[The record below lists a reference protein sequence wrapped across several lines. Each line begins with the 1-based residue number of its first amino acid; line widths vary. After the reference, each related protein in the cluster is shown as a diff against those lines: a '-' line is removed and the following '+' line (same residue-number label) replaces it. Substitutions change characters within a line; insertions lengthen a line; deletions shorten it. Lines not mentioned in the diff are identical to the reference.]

1 MPFNSVKKIFFPSV
15 GALARLKNNNVG
27 LFIGSRVIETRK
39 DLKKACI
46 SYNMNFPQMA
56 RTVTILGENKIIKNA
71 NLANGFLNLKYV
83 NKMLAGVGSSHQM
96 IENKDL
102 INNLSK
108 IGLDPLNAKRKQRL
122 SEVLE
127 ILKNDIVDQDFI
139 YNRIEPVLQ
148 EMPLYYFITNS
159 SRSIADQMIALKL
172 NTFNE
177 YIQTNDHQ
185 WAKVKD
191 RIIYLSDS
199 KEPNDLLN
207 VLDGLKNVPLKSI
220 EIHQTCKQN
229 LTFYVFDLLEMPA
242 DMNDPIV
249 KKNFDELSRL
259 ADERS
264 IKIAGRT
271 ITPENIKEF
280 FRVISHS
287 LAQSPAPRLLRYI
300 EMYFKAKGKEA
311 ILFAP
316 DNDAYPE
323 CTRFTMASSQIPY
336 TGYFLRIAKIMAL
349 HGIEVHRSYMENME
363 NDRTRKAIKD
373 LNIKDLD
380 PMKALVEKLWQGAPE
395 EQEMSAQ
402 AIREWGDPALV
413 EPLVNNLRKGLL
425 GPDEREAMAASLAQL
440 GRQVENAVGII
451 TLYVTK
457 DGKKITNPE
466 LLQKIKSD
474 LKTIKWA
481 PETRMDELITKWS
494 ISLNEANF
502 LKSAAEFIH
511 DILSKKDPEL
521 YSEDFIADT
530 FMGNEETG
538 KSLINYFEFKFDP
551 KNPLLGKP
559 KYKDIEAMIRSGIE
573 EKIMKIEDDPLREVF
588 RQALGFIDYMTRT
601 NCFKEEK
608 SSLAY
613 GLDGSILK
621 EIGNYSVVPHEVFFT
636 QTKFGRGIHTGF
648 WPIARGGVR
657 ISHPTPENYLA
668 ESDRHLD
675 EAYFLAGGPNSGQHL
690 KNKGRG
696 GSKDRILLQ
705 PGADPFQA
713 FMGHINGLLDLIL
726 TKENITDPSLLGS
739 EIIVH
744 GMKDKEPTTLLFL
757 GPDEGTAPYMDLL
770 ALRARDRGYKYW
782 PTISTGKSE
791 KYGGISHDEI
801 GATSEGVITFM
812 EESLRSINMDPQ
824 KNKFTIV
831 QTGDTE
837 GDLGRN
843 NIRILFR
850 KYKDNAIYKAI
861 VGGKGCIIDPK
872 GLDIEELNRLAE
884 GKLPIT
890 KFDPEKLSEEGSI
903 VDVGTGSLCRKVG
916 GKIKIENIGEEKAR
930 QIWSGLVATEK
941 ADVLLPCGG
950 RQNTITGKGDKS
962 YPYSIPVEKIL
973 GHYNVISEG
982 ANVFFG
988 ENARLGL
995 DKNGTVF
1002 IKDITANQNGVNF
1015 SFTEV
1020 AALLTL
1026 SVEEFLTIRDKYIV
1040 QANDVNVNNNRLEFR
1055 MINEI
1060 KAKEGTPRPTVSADI
1075 NREINRIADIIRSAD
1090 WINEGYSLEFL
1101 FNSLPP
1107 ILIDNYKDRI
1117 LKQWPA
1123 SYRRAMTAAAIAQR
1137 LVFDKGINFVGK
1149 AAEEN
1154 NKTEFEVI
1162 KAYAIS
1168 WAETQKHIYNLS
1180 NLLE

>member
-1 MPFNSVKKIFFPSV
+1 MAFNSVKKIFFPSI
-15 GALARLKNNNVG
+15 GALARLKYNNVG
-27 LFIGSRVIETRK
+27 LFIGSKVIETRK
-39 DLKKACI
+39 DLKQACI

-56 RTVTILGENKIIKNA
+56 RTVTILGENKIIRNA
-71 NLANGFLNLKYV
+71 NLANEFLNIRSV
-83 NKMLAGVGSSHQM
+83 NRIFGGFKNPGQILRDQT
-96 IENKDL
+96 ILDK
-102 INNLSK
+102 LSK
-108 IGLDPLNAKRKQRL
+108 MGVDQLNAKRKRRMV
-122 SEVLE
+122 EVME
-127 ILKNDIVDQDFI
+127 ILNNDLGDTYFI
-139 YNRIEPVLQ
+139 DIHLAPILQ

-159 SRSIADQMIALKL
+159 SRSIADQMKALAL
-172 NTFNE
+172 NKFNE
-177 YIQTNDHQ
+177 YIQTNDHT

-199 KEPNDLLN
+199 KEPGDLLT
-207 VLDGLKNVPLKSI
+207 VLEGLKGIPLKSV
-220 EIHQTCKQN
+220 EIHQASKRN
-229 LTFYVFDLLEMPA
+229 LTFYVFDLIEVPA

-249 KKNFDELSRL
+249 KRNFNEISKL
-259 ADERS
+259 ADEHAL
-264 IKIAGRT
+264 KIGGYSVT
-271 ITPENIKEF
+271 SDNVKEF

-323 CTRFTMASSQIPY
+323 CTRFTIASSQIPY
-336 TGYFLRIAKIMAL
+336 TGYFLRIAKILAL

-363 NDRTRKAIKD
+363 NDCTRKAIKA
-373 LNIKDLD
+373 LNIKDFD
-380 PMKALVEKLWQGAPE
+380 PIRALVEKLWQGTPE
-395 EQEMSAQ
+395 AQEMSAQ
-402 AIREWGDPALV
+402 AIREWGDLALV
-413 EPLVNNLRKGLL
+413 EPLINNLRKGVL
-425 GPDEREAMAASLAQL
+425 GPDERDAMAASLIQL
-440 GRQVENAVGII
+440 GWQVENSVGII

-457 DGKKITNPE
+457 DGKKITSPE

-521 YSEDFIADT
+521 YSEDLIADT
-530 FMGNEETG
+530 IMGNEDAG

-551 KNPLLGKP
+551 KNPLLGRP

-573 EKIMKIEDDPLREVF
+573 EKILKIEDDPLREIF
-588 RQALGFIDYMTRT
+588 QQALGFIDHMIKT

-613 GLDGSILK
+613 ELDGSILK
-621 EIGNYSVVPHEVFFT
+621 EIGNYSIEPYELFFT
-636 QTKFGRGIHTGF
+636 QTRFARGIHTSF
-648 WPIARGGVR
+648 SPIARGGVR
-657 ISHPTPENYLA
+657 IFRTTPENYLA

-696 GSKDRILLQ
+696 GCKDRILLQ

-713 FMGHINGLLDLIL
+713 FMGHVNGMLDLIL
-726 TKENITDPSLLGS
+726 TKETVTDLESIGREL
-739 EIIVH
+739 IVH
-744 GMKDKEPTTLLFL
+744 GTKEPTTLLFL
-757 GPDEGTAPYMDLL
+757 GPDEGTASYMDLL

-782 PTISTGKSE
+782 PTISTGKSKE
-791 KYGGISHDEI
+791 YGGISHDEI

-916 GKIKIENIGEEKAR
+916 GKIKIENVGNEKVR
-930 QIWSGLVATEK
+930 QIWAGLVATEK

-962 YPYSIPVEKIL
+962 YPYSIPVDSII
-973 GHYNVISEG
+973 GHFKVISEG

-1137 LVFDKGINFVGK
+1137 LVFDKGINFVGREAK
-1149 AAEEN
+1149 EKK
-1154 NKTEFEVI
+1154 KTELEVI
-1162 KAYAIS
+1162 KEYAV
-1168 WAETQKHIYNLS
+1168 K
-1180 NLLE
+1180 